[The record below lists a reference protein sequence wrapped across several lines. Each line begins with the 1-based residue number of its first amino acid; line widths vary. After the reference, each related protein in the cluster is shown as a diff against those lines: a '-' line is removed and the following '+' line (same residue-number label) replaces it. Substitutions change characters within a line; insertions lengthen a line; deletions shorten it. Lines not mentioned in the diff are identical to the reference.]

1 MNKLFK
7 ILPLVIAVIAMLHF
21 SIAGASTLSP
31 ADGALS
37 LSDIGISGQPIIAG
51 SNITVTFQLFNSYSQ
66 ELTNVNLYLN
76 APGKIV
82 NISPSSTYVISA
94 IGEGLYGGSNFDHF
108 IYKFHIPSTL
118 APGTYTIYVN
128 ATYQSTQ
135 ASTQENIV
143 GFSSMPISF
152 YVYGVPNITVSG
164 QSINILPDAQQ
175 QIPLQVSNIG
185 TGDATNVTIKL
196 MNSSIFTVLGSD
208 EYSFGSVSPGSS
220 DNINFLIQTNTNI
233 INSTYPLNLEV
244 NYTNSVGQRKLE
256 IINLPISVVVNA
268 PNIVASI
275 YSSNPQQVFAGSNQT
290 LNVNFQNI
298 GLGEAKNVS
307 IVFLHSNSIS
317 IGNPSHFFIPSI
329 AQEGLEGSSAN
340 RTIFVQII
348 NTSATEYNLQAVV
361 NYSSSNY
368 KSRLSKVYN
377 LSVSLEPKAVFQVTG
392 VSASIKPGQSYAPL
406 TLQVMNTGNEAAQHV
421 SFTLETIYPI
431 STIDPNQ
438 YSAQLAP
445 GQSEN
450 ITFYVSADT
459 NGNPGNY
466 PITLYEQWTQNNIPQ
481 NQQLSGSNNYYV
493 ALVAPQSA
501 GQSIEQNKSVI
512 YALAAAVIILI
523 IGLRVYSRRRK
534 KHNTS
539 LQAKVAD
546 SGKIRHRS

>member
-7 ILPLVIAVIAMLHF
+7 ILPLAIAIIAMLYF
-21 SIAGASTLSP
+21 SVASASTLSP

-51 SNITVTFQLFNSYSQ
+51 SNITITFQLFNSYSQ

-82 NISPSSTYVISA
+82 NISPSSTYLISA

-118 APGTYTIYVN
+118 TPGTYTIYVN

-135 ASTQENIV
+135 ASTQENTV

-164 QSINILPDAQQ
+164 ESINILPDAQQ
-175 QIPLQVSNIG
+175 QIPLEVSNIG
-185 TGDATNVTIKL
+185 TGDATNITIKL
-196 MNSSIFTVLGSD
+196 MNSSILTGLGSN
-208 EYSFGSVSPGSS
+208 EYSFGSMSSGSS
-220 DNINFLIQTNTNI
+220 DNINFLVQTNVNI
-233 INSTYPLNLEV
+233 TNSTYPLKLQV
-244 NYTNSVGQRKLE
+244 NYTNSIGQRKSE
-256 IINLPISVVVNA
+256 IISLPVSVVVNS

-275 YSSNPQQVFAGSNQT
+275 YSSSPQQVFAGSNQT
-290 LNVNFQNI
+290 LNINFQNI
-298 GLGEAKNVS
+298 GLGEAKNVT
-307 IVFLHSNSIS
+307 ILFLHSNSVS
-317 IGNPSHFFIPSI
+317 IGNPSYFFIPSI
-329 AQEGLEGSSAN
+329 AQEGALGSSAN
-340 RTIFVQII
+340 RTIFVQIT
-348 NTSATEYNLQAVV
+348 NESATQYTLQAVV

-368 KSRLSKVYN
+368 KARLTKVYN
-377 LSVSLEPKAVFQVTG
+377 LNVSLEPKAVFQVTG
-392 VSASIKPGQSYAPL
+392 VSDSIKPGQSYAPL
-406 TLQVMNTGNEAAQHV
+406 TLQVVNTGNEAAQHV

-466 PITLYEQWTQNNIPQ
+466 PITLYEQWTQSNLPQ
-481 NQQLSGSNNYYV
+481 NQQLSGSNNYYIS
-493 ALVAPQSA
+493 LSSPQSA
-501 GQSIEQNKSVI
+501 AQSISQNKSII
-512 YALAAAVIILI
+512 YALAVLVIICI
-523 IGLRVYSRRRK
+523 IALRFYSGRRK
-534 KHNTS
+534 RHDAS
-539 LQAKVAD
+539 LQAKTPD
-546 SGKIRHRS
+546 SGKIRRRS

>member
-7 ILPLVIAVIAMLHF
+7 ILPLAIAIIAMLYF
-21 SIAGASTLSP
+21 SVASASTLSP

-51 SNITVTFQLFNSYSQ
+51 SNITITFQLFNSYSQ

-82 NISPSSTYVISA
+82 NISPSSTYLISA

-118 APGTYTIYVN
+118 TPGTYTIYVN

-135 ASTQENIV
+135 ASTQENTV

-164 QSINILPDAQQ
+164 ESINILPDAQQ
-175 QIPLQVSNIG
+175 QIPLEVSNIG
-185 TGDATNVTIKL
+185 TGDATNITIKL
-196 MNSSIFTVLGSD
+196 MNSSILTGLGSN
-208 EYSFGSVSPGSS
+208 EYSFGSMSSGSS
-220 DNINFLIQTNTNI
+220 DNINFLVQTNVNI
-233 INSTYPLNLEV
+233 TNSTYPLKLQV
-244 NYTNSVGQRKLE
+244 NYTNSIGQRKSE
-256 IINLPISVVVNA
+256 IISLPVSVVVNS

-290 LNVNFQNI
+290 LNINFQNI
-298 GLGEAKNVS
+298 GLGEAKNVT
-307 IVFLHSNSIS
+307 ILFLHSNSVS
-317 IGNPSHFFIPSI
+317 IGNPSYFFIPSI
-329 AQEGLEGSSAN
+329 AQEGALGSSAN
-340 RTIFVQII
+340 RTIFVQIT
-348 NTSATEYNLQAVV
+348 NESATEYTLQAVV

-368 KSRLSKVYN
+368 KARLTKVYN
-377 LSVSLEPKAVFQVTG
+377 LNVSLEPKAVFQVTG
-392 VSASIKPGQSYAPL
+392 VSDSIKPGQSYAPL
-406 TLQVMNTGNEAAQHV
+406 TLQVVNTGNEAAQHV

-466 PITLYEQWTQNNIPQ
+466 PITLYEQWTQGNLPQ
-481 NQQLSGSNNYYV
+481 NQQLSGSNNYYIS
-493 ALVAPQSA
+493 LSSPQSA
-501 GQSIEQNKSVI
+501 VQSISQNKSII
-512 YALAAAVIILI
+512 YALAVLVIICI
-523 IGLRVYSRRRK
+523 IALRFYSGRRK
-534 KHNTS
+534 RHDAS
-539 LQAKVAD
+539 LQAKTPD
-546 SGKIRHRS
+546 SGKIRRRS